1 MHPVRIEK
9 SYVSSVCRE
18 ASVADIVFLVDESW
32 SIGKENFRNIQ
43 DFLYIIVSSFD
54 VGEDKIRI
62 GLIQYSDA
70 PHTEFF
76 LNTYHRKEYILEKIQ
91 KLRYQGGGTKTG
103 QSLQFMLE
111 NHFKKTAGSRREE
124 GVPQIA
130 VVITDGQAQDNI
142 QEPAKEIKDAG
153 ITLYAIGIKG
163 ASLVELQEI
172 ASDPDDKHVYEV
184 EDFTDLQDISHNMLE
199 VLCTAVEEV
208 NQIAHASQG
217 MSTSPCSPSSHSFLF
232 HFENHF
238 ILVGRGIVNLSFSM
252 KIAHNC
258 ERNKTTCLFIFS
270 TLADIVFLVDT
281 STSIGRENFQK
292 VKNFL
297 YTLVSSLNVSS
308 DQIRVGLAQYSNKTF
323 RVFLL
328 NQYSLKSDILEQI
341 QNLPYRSGG
350 SYTGTAL
357 DFVRTTYF
365 TESAGSRVLEN
376 VPQIVILITDGESND
391 EVKIPANKLKA
402 RGISVYVIGIN
413 VQDTTK
419 LQEIANKP
427 LNKFLFSIDSYDLQ
441 GYYPGTQTV
450 VLFPAQPQTACATMG
465 KSLSLSLSQLPVFT
479 MGY

>member
-217 MSTSPCSPSSHSFLF
+217 MSTSPLY
-232 HFENHF
+232 
-238 ILVGRGIVNLSFSM
+238 
-252 KIAHNC
+252 
-258 ERNKTTCLFIFS
+258 KTVTCNQIMVCRKA